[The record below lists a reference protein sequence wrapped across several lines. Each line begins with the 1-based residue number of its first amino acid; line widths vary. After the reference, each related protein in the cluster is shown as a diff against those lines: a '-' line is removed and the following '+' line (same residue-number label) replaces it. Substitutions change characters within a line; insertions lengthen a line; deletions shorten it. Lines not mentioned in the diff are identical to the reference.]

1 MFCVFEVSNFPLFP
15 IYAWEY
21 RWRHCESGIH
31 DHCLGA
37 RAPPPPPAC
46 FRLCIKLHP
55 FVSPC
60 IPLVSPYLHAL
71 HKLDGRAV
79 AQFLHLPVWKR
90 LHIWTA
96 TSIPWYFW
104 YFCQVEGVVV
114 AVPPADRIGKSSIFW
129 WKPRKGLD
137 FPNNVGKNPASLS
150 NLLALGKLNWKLY

>member
-15 IYAWEY
+15 NYAWEN

-37 RAPPPPPAC
+37 RAPPPPPRPPPPAC

-96 TSIPWYFW
+96 TSISWYFW

-114 AVPPADRIGKSSIFW
+114 AVPPADRIGKSCIF
-129 WKPRKGLD
+129 
-137 FPNNVGKNPASLS
+137 
-150 NLLALGKLNWKLY
+150 